1 MAGLAQQST
10 SPLPARRYP
19 NREQQA
25 LFWHSYMA
33 QAAAIDSSSGSSAGQ
48 QQHQQPQ
55 AGLAALPPA
64 PPVQLSDEVLDRL
77 VAEANVY
84 ALASHLYWGVWALV
98 QARYS
103 TVDFDYMAFSRLRLG
118 EFRRRKAEF
127 IRAARKVFGSARYAG
142 GLEA

>member
-1 MAGLAQQST
+1 M
-10 SPLPARRYP
+10 
-19 NREQQA
+19 
-25 LFWHSYMA
+25 FWRSYMA

-48 QQHQQPQ
+48 QQHHAPQ
-55 AGLAALPPA
+55 AGLAALPPP
-64 PPVQLSDEVLDRL
+64 PPVELSDEMLDRL

-127 IRAARKVFGSARYAG
+127 IGAAREVFGRARCGA